1 MGRKGA
7 KNVHIV
13 TYSIKMGYSHV
24 NLTILQRVMSIIA
37 IIVAAGQG
45 LRAGG
50 EIPKQLQ
57 RLCGKPVIEWSVDTF
72 LASHVVDETILVLS
86 AEALE
91 SYRQQYTHTPLKIVL
106 GGATRTESVK
116 AGLAAFEGTS
126 DPIVLLHDAARPGID
141 EAGITQ
147 LIAAMSDADAA
158 APALIVSDALKRQ
171 TDAGLSSVDRS
182 NLYRVQTPQAFR
194 LSTIRE
200 AHAVSTSDLVDDL
213 AAIESTGAKITLIPG
228 DERYNKITYPEDF
241 KTMSVLLGAAK
252 SPRIGKGFDVHAL
265 GPGAHVTMCGV
276 NIPHDGALVG
286 HSDADVAWHALTDAI
301 LGALALGDIG
311 DHFPPSDD
319 KWKGADSAVFLR
331 TAVEMAQARGFALGN
346 CDLTV
351 ICEAP
356 KVKPHREAMRQRT
369 ADVTGLPLDSV
380 SVKATTTEKLGF
392 TGRGEGIAA
401 EAIVMLLP
409 A

>member
-1 MGRKGA
+1 MCTLSR
-7 KNVHIV
+7 
-13 TYSIKMGYSHV
+13 YSIKIIYSHV
-24 NLTILQRVMSIIA
+24 NLTRLQTVMSTVA

-45 LRAGG
+45 IRAGG
-50 EIPKQLQ
+50 EIPKQFQ
-57 RLCGKPVIEWSVDTF
+57 SLCGKPVIEWSVDAF
-72 LASHVVDETILVLS
+72 LKSPSIHETILVLS
-86 AEALE
+86 SDTIEALRE
-91 SYRQQYTHTPLKIVL
+91 QYADTPVKVIL

-116 AGLAAFEGTS
+116 AGLAAIKATT

-141 EAGITQ
+141 EACITQ
-147 LIAAMSDADAA
+147 LIKALSDADAA

-171 TDAGLSSVDRS
+171 THSGLSSVDRS
-182 NLYRVQTPQAFR
+182 DLYRVQTPQAFR
-194 LSTIRE
+194 LSTIIA
-200 AHAVSTSDLVDDL
+200 AHAVNTSDLVDDL
-213 AAIESTGAKITLIPG
+213 AAFESTGTKITLIPG
-228 DERYNKITYPEDF
+228 NERYNKITYQKDF
-241 KTMSVLLGAAK
+241 LTMSALLGTAK
-252 SPRIGKGFDVHAL
+252 SPRIGKGFDVHAI
-265 GPGAHVTMCGV
+265 GPGTHVTMCGV
-276 NIPHDGALVG
+276 QIPHDGALIG

-319 KWKGADSAVFLR
+319 KWKGTDSAVFLKA
-331 TAVEMAQARGFALGN
+331 AVEMAHARGFAIGN
-346 CDLTV
+346 CDLTI

-369 ADVTGLPLDSV
+369 ADMTGIALDSI
-380 SVKATTTEKLGF
+380 SVKATTTETLGF